1 MTRLPFA
8 DRREAGRKLADLLG
22 GQPGHEGA
30 GRGGLVL
37 GLPRGGLPV
46 AAEVAR
52 ALAVPLDVLVVRKLG
67 VPWHPELAMGAVA
80 SGDVRVL
87 NQDVL
92 DAMGV
97 SPSELDAA
105 TERERAEVARRE
117 REYRGGRA
125 PLPVDGRRAVV
136 VDDGLATGA
145 TAEAAVRAVR
155 ARGADRVLLAVPV
168 GATATVNRLRG
179 VADEV
184 VCAATPAGFMSVGG
198 YYQDFQP
205 VTDREVRQILD
216 EAHAT

>member
-8 DRREAGRKLADLLG
+8 DRREGGRRLATLLG
-22 GQPGHEGA
+22 GQPGQPGA
-30 GRGGLVL
+30 GRDGLVL

-92 DAMGV
+92 DGMGV
-97 SPSELDAA
+97 SPSDLDAA
-105 TERERAEVARRE
+105 TERERAEVTRRE

-168 GATATVNRLRG
+168 GAAATVNRLRA

-184 VCAATPAGFMSVGG
+184 VCAATPRGFMSVGG
-198 YYQDFQP
+198 YYQDFRP

-216 EAHAT
+216 EAHST